1 MIHPPEE
8 FTAEIKTLFL
18 EQKLEQARE
27 RLLATLHE
35 GWDGHHNLIAMTHL
49 YANPRTAEDEQAA
62 KAWLEKGVKAGEVDC
77 EVILGRL
84 LVSGELGEV
93 RFNDGLAL
101 LERAAN
107 KRVLM
112 AVSTLLQIHEH
123 GVQGYCDA
131 DADKA
136 RHYLNMAADLGDPN
150 AAYKLALVLEQNEP
164 DNPQA
169 AFRYFDKAAQGGLAQ
184 AMHNVAVYYLH
195 GKGMAANT
203 QLALAYFTEAA
214 KLASPLSMLSLA
226 LMHVEGN
233 GVEPNQGVA
242 LSWLYIYQ
250 TLFPE
255 SSVPEQLQALLV
267 DVQADQEAFA
277 RQAAQNFLRYQ
288 LKQSPGG
295 TIH

>member
-1 MIHPPEE
+1 MTHPPEE
-8 FTAEIKTLFL
+8 FTAEIKNLFL
-18 EQKLEQARE
+18 DKQLEQARE
-27 RLLATLHE
+27 RLLATLHQ
-35 GWDGHHNLIAMTHL
+35 GWNGHHNLIAMTHL

-62 KAWLEKGVKAGEVDC
+62 MAWLEKGVKAGEVDC

-84 LVSGELGEV
+84 WVSGELGEV
-93 RFNDGLAL
+93 RFKQGLAL
-101 LERAAN
+101 LESAAN
-107 KRVLM
+107 RGVLM
-112 AVSTLLQIHEH
+112 AVSTLLQIHEY
-123 GVQGYCDA
+123 GVEGHCQA

-136 RHYLNMAADLGDPN
+136 RHYLHKAADLGDPN
-150 AAYKLALVLEQNEP
+150 AAYKFALLLEQSEP
-164 DNPQA
+164 GNPGA

-195 GKGMAANT
+195 GKGMPANS

-214 KLASPLSMLSLA
+214 RLASPLSMLSLA
-226 LMHVEGN
+226 LMHVDGN
-233 GVEPNQGVA
+233 GIEANQGVA

-250 TLFPE
+250 TLFAQ
-255 SSVPEQLQALLV
+255 SSVPEQLQTLLI
-267 DVQADQEAFA
+267 DVQPEQEAFA